1 VLDRLRDDA
10 RAIARAAVEAAKP
23 ETLLAP
29 FLVRWRAEAQAAGAT
44 RATVIAAGK
53 AAGPMLRACLDAD
66 LIVARGLVTTT
77 HLDGEL
83 PPQIEVHL
91 AGHPVPT
98 EASEAAARRALALA
112 AAAGVDDTLLVL
124 LSGGASALMSAPVAG
139 LSLEDKMAA
148 TRLLLR
154 GGAAIHEL
162 NCVRKHLSA
171 IKGGQLAAAAGCA
184 SLTWALSDVVGPVED
199 DPSVIGSG
207 PTVVDPTTYADAL
220 AIIDRLELRAGMPAG
235 VMTVLA
241 AGAAGFRPETPKP
254 GDRRL
259 ARARYAVVGGRR
271 HAMAGAVRDAEA
283 RGYRVLTIDEPIVGE
298 AREAG
303 PALAARAYALA
314 AGGPGPVCVIASGET
329 TVRVVGHGRGGR
341 NQELALAAARALSG
355 FDRECVLVSAGT
367 DGVDGPTDAAG
378 ALADR
383 TTAARA
389 RREGVGEIDR
399 YLDDNDAW
407 RFFDRLGDLLRAG
420 PTHTNVGDVQVVV
433 FA

>member
-1 VLDRLRDDA
+1 LRDDA

-23 ETLLAP
+23 EVLLAP
-29 FLVRWRAEAQAAGAT
+29 FLARWRTQAQAAGGV
-44 RATVIAAGK
+44 RATVVAAGK
-53 AAGPMLRACLDAD
+53 AAGPMFRACLDAD
-66 LIVARGLVTTT
+66 LVVSRGLVSTT

-83 PPQIEVHL
+83 PPQVEVHL

-98 EASEAAARRALALA
+98 EASEAAARRAMTLVADA
-112 AAAGVDDTLLVL
+112 RPDDTLLVL
-124 LSGGASALMSAPVAG
+124 LSGGASALMAAPVTG

-148 TRLLLR
+148 TRVLLR

-207 PTVVDPTTYADAL
+207 PTVADPTTFADAL
-220 AIIDRLELRAGMPAG
+220 AIVDRLDVRAEMPAG

-259 ARARYAVVGGRR
+259 ARSTYAVVGGRR
-271 HAMAGAVRDAEA
+271 DAMAGAVRDAEQ
-283 RGYRVLTIDEPIVGE
+283 RGYRVLTIEDPIVGE

-303 PALAARAYALA
+303 PALVARAHALA
-314 AGGPGPVCVIASGET
+314 TAHPGPVCVVASGET
-329 TVRVVGHGRGGR
+329 TVRVVGRGRGGR
-341 NQELALAAARALSG
+341 NQELALAGAKALAEL
-355 FDRECVLVSAGT
+355 DRECVLVSAGT

-383 TTAARA
+383 TTVARA
-389 RREGVGEIDR
+389 RRDGFEIEAS
-399 YLDDNDAW
+399 LSDNDAW
-407 RFFDRLGDLLRAG
+407 RFFDRIGDLLRTG
-420 PTHTNVGDVQVVV
+420 PTHTNVGDVQILL